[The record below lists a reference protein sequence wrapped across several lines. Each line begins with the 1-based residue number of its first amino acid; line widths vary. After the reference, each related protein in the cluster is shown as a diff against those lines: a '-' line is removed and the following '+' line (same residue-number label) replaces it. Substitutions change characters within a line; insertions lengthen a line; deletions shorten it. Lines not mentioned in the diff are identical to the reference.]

1 MTQEQIEK
9 LAKDLGQKY
18 FPDSQNIWARGNV
31 EAQNVE
37 FACLEMAKYVLSN
50 MWIDVKDE
58 LPKPPEGEDI
68 LVIARSD
75 DSIYIASYADDGW
88 IVDFEG
94 KSIKCNFIKYWMP
107 IPEFSK
113 E

>member
-1 MTQEQIEK
+1 MNTIEK
-9 LAKDLGQKY
+9 LHDQALTEARKY
-18 FPDSQNIWARGNV
+18 IKTRNLSIIYEAAYGRGYI
-31 EAQNVE
+31 AG
-37 FACLEMAKYVLSN
+37 AKYV
-50 MWIDVKDE
+50 MDHQWISVKDE
-58 LPKPPEGEDI
+58 LPKPPKGEDI

-75 DSIYIASYADDGW
+75 DLIYIASYADDGW

-107 IPEFSK
+107 IPELTK